1 MLLTVPDPLLGFLG
15 HPSCDVKLAHVFRAE
30 RSAGGLVWPEVQ
42 RIRQFE
48 TQVGPATPARSP
60 CISDRGPPATEPLSG
75 S

>member
-1 MLLTVPDPLLGFLG
+1 
-15 HPSCDVKLAHVFRAE
+15 VKLAHVFRAE
-30 RSAGGLVWPEVQ
+30 RSARGLMWPELQ

-48 TQVGPATPARSP
+48 NQVGPATPARSP